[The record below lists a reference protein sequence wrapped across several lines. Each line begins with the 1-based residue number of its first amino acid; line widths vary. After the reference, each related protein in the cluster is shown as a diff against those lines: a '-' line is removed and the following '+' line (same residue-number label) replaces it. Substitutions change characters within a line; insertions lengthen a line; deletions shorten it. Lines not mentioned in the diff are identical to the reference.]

1 MGCEGS
7 AVRTQTDRYSR
18 MQRNQLTLGDAFP
31 GECDVTHR
39 QASTSCGGGPEAQR
53 ERAVSRSHRQQV
65 KHSHREQQEREWQR
79 ATEWEKW
86 QTLLVL

>member
-18 MQRNQLTLGDAFP
+18 MQRDQLTLEMPSLGNTDRRA
-31 GECDVTHR
+31 
-39 QASTSCGGGPEAQR
+39 QAVGVVQKPR
-53 ERAVSRSHRQQV
+53 EIAVSRSHREQV
-65 KHSHREQQEREWQR
+65 KHSHREQEERERQR